1 MLLPPFAR
9 AARVCPGGV
18 NFDAKLRRES
28 TDVNDLVHA
37 HVGGMDAFAR
47 GLKIAAELAR
57 PDGALERLRLE
68 KYAEWSSSFGRRVEA
83 GEVSFEEME
92 KIALGSNRDPVV
104 ASGQQEFADN
114 IIARAS

>member
-1 MLLPPFAR
+1 M
-9 AARVCPGGV
+9 
-18 NFDAKLRRES
+18 
-28 TDVNDLVHA
+28 
-37 HVGGMDAFAR
+37 
-47 GLKIAAELAR
+47 
-57 PDGALERLRLE
+57 E